1 MIFLFDLTKTLKDLP
16 KKSGVYIMKDD
27 QGDIIYVGK
36 AKSLKSRV
44 RQYFQESAAKNLK
57 TAQLAS
63 HIKEFEYIVTE
74 NEVEALILENNLIKE
89 NKPKYNI
96 LLKDDKTYP
105 YIKVTVNEMF
115 PRVFMTR
122 RVLKDKARY
131 FGPFTSDCK
140 NNIEIIHK
148 IWSLRRCFR
157 KFPRDL
163 NKERPCLNYHINQCK
178 GPCNSYISEVDYNK
192 MIEEIIDYLNG
203 KHEHIVKE
211 LKSAMDEAADAMNFE
226 LAAELR
232 DKISAIQTTEEKR
245 LLENP
250 NDDNQDIIAYAKGD
264 NEILVQAFFIRNGKM
279 TGREHF
285 MLTGHGDIDA
295 PEILTAFITQFY
307 SEHAFIPKELVLE
320 NDINIDDKNTIINWL
335 SDLRGSRVSI
345 IIPKKGNKHKLI
357 KLAKENA
364 SITLESF
371 GEKIKRDNQRTIGA
385 TKEIQKALDILTP
398 LSRIEAYDISNI
410 QGYESVGSMI
420 VFEDGKPKR
429 NDYRKFRIK
438 TVIGA
443 NDYASM
449 EEILFRR
456 FKRLLDDPD
465 GKFGSLPDIIFVDGG
480 KGQIGV
486 AEKILKD
493 MQLNIPICGMVKDD
507 AHKTR
512 GLLYNNKEVKL
523 DQRGEGFKLVTR
535 IQDEVHRFALE
546 YHRKLRQKA
555 QIHSVLDDIEGIG
568 SKRRQVLLKHFGSVE
583 NIAAA
588 TVEDLKQVQGINQ
601 KFAETVYSFFHKV
614 SKEDSL

>member
-1 MIFLFDLTKTLKDLP
+1 LFDLTKALKELP
-16 KKSGVYIMKDD
+16 QRSGVYIMKDEN
-27 QGDIIYVGK
+27 GDIIYVGK

-44 RQYFQESAAKNLK
+44 RQYFQESAAKNMK

-74 NEVEALILENNLIKE
+74 SEVEALILENNLIKE

-122 RVLKDKARY
+122 KVLKDKAKY
-131 FGPFTSDCK
+131 FGPFTSDCR
-140 NNIEIIHK
+140 NNVEIIHK
-148 IWSLRRCFR
+148 IWPLRRCFR

-163 NKERPCLNYHINQCK
+163 NKERPCLNYHISQCR
-178 GPCNSYISEVDYNK
+178 GPCYSHISEADYNK
-192 MIEEIIDYLNG
+192 MIDEIIDYLTG
-203 KHEHIVKE
+203 KHEHIIKE
-211 LKSAMDEAADAMNFE
+211 LKSAMEEAAESMNFE

-250 NDDNQDIIAYAKGD
+250 NNDNQDIIAYAKGD
-264 NEILVQAFFIRNGKM
+264 NEVLVQAFFIRNGKM

-285 MLTGHGDIDA
+285 MLSGHANIASD
-295 PEILTAFITQFY
+295 EILAAFISQFY
-307 SEHAFIPKELVLE
+307 SEHAFIPRELVLE
-320 NDINIDDKNTIINWL
+320 NDINDKDVIIEWL
-335 SDLRGSRVSI
+335 SDLRGSRVTI
-345 IIPKKGNKHKLI
+345 TVPKKGSKHKLI

-371 GEKIKRDNQRTIGA
+371 GEKIKREAQRTVGA
-385 TKEIQKALDILTP
+385 LQEIQDALGISFS

-420 VFEDGKPKR
+420 VFEEGRPKR

-449 EEILFRR
+449 EEVLTRR
-456 FKRLLDDPD
+456 FKRYLDDPD
-465 GKFGSLPDIIFVDGG
+465 GKFGTLPNIIFVDGG
-480 KGQIGV
+480 KGQV
-486 AEKILKD
+486 SVTEKVLAD

-512 GLLYNNKEVKL
+512 GLLYNNKEVEL
-523 DQRGEGFKLVTR
+523 SFRGEGFKLVTR

-555 QIHSVLDDIEGIG
+555 QIRSVLDDIAGIG
-568 SKRRQVLLKHFGSVE
+568 PKRRQALLKHFGSVE
-583 NIAAA
+583 NIIKA
-588 TVEDLKQVQGINQ
+588 TIDDLKQVQGIDQ
-601 KFAETVYSFFHKV
+601 KFAWIVYNFFH
-614 SKEDSL
+614 SKEELQ